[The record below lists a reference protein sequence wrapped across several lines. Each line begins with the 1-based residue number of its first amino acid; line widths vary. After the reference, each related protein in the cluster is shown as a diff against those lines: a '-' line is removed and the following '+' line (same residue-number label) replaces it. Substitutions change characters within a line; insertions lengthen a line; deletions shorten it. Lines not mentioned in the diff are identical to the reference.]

1 MTPYS
6 FVFFDLDGTLTDPG
20 EGITNSVAH
29 ALRKRGFPVPSRA
42 SLNRYVGPPLLD
54 AFQDYAG
61 MTETQAERAISDY
74 REYFRDRGIFE
85 NVVYDGIPAL
95 LARLCEAGVKPVLA
109 TSKPELFAR
118 RILDHFGLARY
129 FFLTAGAT
137 MDNSRSKKADVIA
150 YALAQ
155 CPGAGPANTVMVG
168 DREHDVRGA
177 GAHGLPTI
185 GVLYGYGSREELEAA
200 GAAAIAATVS
210 GLAALLLP

>member
-95 LARLCEAGVKPVLA
+95 LARLCEAGV
-109 TSKPELFAR
+109 TQLF
-118 RILDHFGLARY
+118 
-129 FFLTAGAT
+129 
-137 MDNSRSKKADVIA
+137 
-150 YALAQ
+150 
-155 CPGAGPANTVMVG
+155 GP
-168 DREHDVRGA
+168 RPVRGIFQTSA
-177 GAHGLPTI
+177 LSDRSLIFPMTGPCPACSIAHF
-185 GVLYGYGSREELEAA
+185 
-200 GAAAIAATVS
+200 
-210 GLAALLLP
+210 